1 MTAASAELTGW
12 ARYAQA
18 VAVELDLLGRP
29 PIGLS
34 GTVRSDLPTGA
45 GLSSSAALE
54 VSVALALCAIAGF
67 ELEPFALALA
77 CQRAE
82 LRAVGVPCGI
92 LDQAASVLGR
102 EGEAILLD
110 CGTLDYR
117 LVPVPAQA
125 ALVVVD
131 SAVSHSHES
140 SGYADRRR
148 ELEHA
153 LQLVGATRSTEVEL
167 AALDS
172 LDPLSQRRLRHVV
185 TENRRVL
192 EFVAAL
198 ERGDLAAAGA
208 LLLAGHASLRD
219 DYEVSIPEIDLLVEL
234 ACDAGAYGARLL
246 GGGFG
251 GSIIALADVERAEE
265 IAAAVSDEL
274 PGADRARRLVARG
287 AGVSGRQRV
296 REPVGALEQAVP
308 LGRVGAAAR
317 GAEPALGVI
326 QVEVDLGPRLEIARV
341 ARRVQVGGGEVA
353 RREADRRLPFDPQ
366 AEAVVAG
373 QRQPA
378 RVAVQAVLLREDV
391 RHVLLGDGA
400 LEAADDRR
408 GEPVGVVLPG
418 PAAVPRDA
426 LEAGQED
433 EPDPD
438 ARHVVD
444 ARARARRRSRR
455 PARPT
460 RAAGTCGDA

>member
-1 MTAASAELTGW
+1 MIRTVTGTTFTAFAPGRVNLIGEHTDYSGGLVLPVAIQYGISIEVHGEATEIALSSERSGRAAGFPGDGGDAELTGW
-12 ARYAQA
+12 IRYAQA

-29 PIGLS
+29 PIGLA
-34 GTVRSDLPTGA
+34 GTVRSDLPSGA

-54 VSVALALCAIAGF
+54 VSVALALCTIAGF

-117 LVPVPAQA
+117 LVPVPAEA
-125 ALVVVD
+125 ALIVVD
-131 SAVSHSHES
+131 SAISHSHES

-153 LQLVGATRSTEVEL
+153 MELVGASRSTDVDP

-198 ERGDLAAAGA
+198 ESDDLALAGT
-208 LLLAGHASLRD
+208 LMLAGHASLRD

-251 GSIIALADVERAEE
+251 GSIIALADAERADE
-265 IAAAVSDEL
+265 IAAAVSDAYRVRT
-274 PGADRARRLVARG
+274 GNAGSALVAR
-287 AGVSGRQRV
+287 AS
-296 REPVGALEQAVP
+296 A
-308 LGRVGAAAR
+308 GAAC
-317 GAEPALGVI
+317 
-326 QVEVDLGPRLEIARV
+326 
-341 ARRVQVGGGEVA
+341 
-353 RREADRRLPFDPQ
+353 
-366 AEAVVAG
+366 
-373 QRQPA
+373 
-378 RVAVQAVLLREDV
+378 
-391 RHVLLGDGA
+391 
-400 LEAADDRR
+400 
-408 GEPVGVVLPG
+408 
-418 PAAVPRDA
+418 
-426 LEAGQED
+426 
-433 EPDPD
+433 
-438 ARHVVD
+438 
-444 ARARARRRSRR
+444 
-455 PARPT
+455 T
-460 RAAGTCGDA
+460 